1 LNHYP
6 YATGDRLEDRNTYSY
21 SPYVGRALFVDWA
34 SQRDGALRLAH
45 GQTTHVSPDQPTD
58 RLLAKLLATLA
69 AGTTRP
75 TEWGQIDRLLQRF
88 EVSKRLHGEYNTNWR
103 PVAPTDYHGLERYLR
118 FAEMMAMAYRADTRL
133 QYLNGLLKCVDTLTS
148 LAGELDTAQTVRLAD
163 LVRQER
169 SHVHTLAQKLGVD
182 ISDTVARGPHAC

>member
-21 SPYVGRALFVDWA
+21 SPYVGRALFADWVG
-34 SQRDGALRLAH
+34 QRDGALRQAH
-45 GQTTHVSPDQPTD
+45 GRAAEVYQDQPTD
-58 RLLAKLLATLA
+58 RLLASLAATLA
-69 AGTTRP
+69 DGTTSP
-75 TEWGQIDRLLQRF
+75 IQWTQIDRLLQRF

-103 PVAPTDYHGLERYLR
+103 PVAPSDYQGMERYLR
-118 FAEMMAMAYRADTRL
+118 FAEMMALAYRANPRL

-148 LAGELDTAQTVRLAD
+148 LAGRLDTAQAVRLAH

-169 SHVHTLAQKLGVD
+169 SHVHTLAQALGVD
-182 ISDTVARGPHAC
+182 ISDILTRGAA